1 MTQPH
6 LNPNPTGPILSLNRT
21 GPGPEITKQNHD
33 DAVTMEVQI
42 ERKRRREEKNLTEK
56 NDEELTQH
64 FLSAGPGSQ
73 DCREQ

>member
-1 MTQPH
+1 
-6 LNPNPTGPILSLNRT
+6 
-21 GPGPEITKQNHD
+21 
-33 DAVTMEVQI
+33 MEAQS
-42 ERKRRREEKNLTEK
+42 EKKRRREDKNQSEK

>member
-1 MTQPH
+1 METQ
-6 LNPNPTGPILSLNRT
+6 T
-21 GPGPEITKQNHD
+21 EK
-33 DAVTMEVQI
+33 
-42 ERKRRREEKNLTEK
+42 KRRREESNQMEK